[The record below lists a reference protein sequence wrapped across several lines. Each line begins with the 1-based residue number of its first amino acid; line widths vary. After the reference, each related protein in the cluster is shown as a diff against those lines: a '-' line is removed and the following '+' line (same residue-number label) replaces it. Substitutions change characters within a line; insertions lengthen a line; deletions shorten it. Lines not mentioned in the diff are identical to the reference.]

1 MPVDD
6 FNDQPSK
13 VKSFRSTSAQQ
24 WFAVARGFFEHP
36 IVGTK
41 RIKGPWPH
49 ALVWLWMVSEAAFQD
64 RRVNIKG
71 RLIHLQR
78 GQFVCSERHLAKN
91 ANWTRKAAR
100 GFLLRLEKDDM
111 VSLSTATRE
120 GQYVL
125 DLAGQK
131 KGPGWG
137 PDITIVTIRNYDVYQ
152 FGSHIQGTSKGTS
165 KGPARDQII
174 TRDTVTRDTRESS
187 QSPVGHVSKKE
198 DLSKNASLGT
208 DETDAKTNVVPL
220 RPSMVMDEPTSIP
233 YVVPSKTKQKIEALG
248 CDPEELVDRMHE
260 QIDKGRRIGSKSRY
274 LITSAIN
281 QAHERDGTPVETLHA
296 IISGNRFARQAAL
309 ASTGAAKQEP
319 TEAEKAMRAR
329 TTAPRTNASALLASL
344 KR

>member
-6 FNDQPSK
+6 FTDRPSK
-13 VKSFRSTSAQQ
+13 VKNFRTSAAQQ
-24 WFAVARGFFEHP
+24 WFAVTRGVFTHP
-36 IVGTK
+36 IVGTE

-49 ALVWLWMVSEAAFQD
+49 TLVWMWMLSEASFQN

-71 RLIHLQR
+71 RTIHLHR

-111 VSLSTATRE
+111 VSLSSSTRE

-152 FGSHIQGTSKGTS
+152 FGSHMQGTSKGTS

-174 TRDTVTRDTRESS
+174 TRDTVTSGTMESN
-187 QSPVGHVSKKE
+187 QSPIGTVAKE
-198 DLSKNASLGT
+198 DLSADASLGIDRT
-208 DETDAKTNVVPL
+208 DVGSNVVPL
-220 RPSMVMDEPTSIP
+220 RRSMVMDQPTTAP

-274 LITSAIN
+274 LIISAIN
-281 QAHERDGTPVETLHA
+281 EAHERDGTPIETLNA
-296 IISGNRFARQAAL
+296 IISGNRFARAAAI
-309 ASTGAAKQEP
+309 ASAGAGKPEP

-329 TTAPRTNASALLASL
+329 TTAPRTNASALLSSL